1 MEALDPEQWIIP
13 NIVDRIAKSTP
24 GRLYAEFPASP
35 LTYKEG
41 YRGVSFQELS
51 NAINC
56 VAHFLHSE
64 LGRGS
69 SGFVPYIGPNDRRC
83 FGSSAIGVDCSQECS
98 CDNDKRAS

>member
-1 MEALDPEQWIIP
+1 MEDLDPEQWIVP

-24 GRLYAEFPASP
+24 GRLYAEFPVSP

-56 VAHFLHSE
+56 VANFLHSE

-69 SGFVPYIGPNDRRC
+69 SDFIPYIGPNDCRC
-83 FGSSAIGVDCSQECS
+83 FGSSAMDVICGRECS
-98 CDNDKRAS
+98 CGNDKRAS